1 MNYYEELG
9 IKPDADQEEIRKA
22 HRRLVRLMH
31 PDQHRDPAMKQL
43 GEMQMRR
50 LNSIVATLL
59 DPERRRE
66 YDAQLR
72 SGFTAAPV
80 AQSAWGK
87 VPWWIASTAGAVVLT
102 VGAVWFWA
110 DHLGSSFNTRTPV
123 DVTAER
129 TASAKAQRPP
139 EPASQT
145 AAAPSSSTVIVA
157 APPPASH
164 AEPLPEPSSR
174 ISATVVPSEPADDR
188 WHGVAALPKSNS
200 FRSVVAAS
208 APKETKPKTFT
219 LPVGARS
226 APARA
231 ESAPLPPPPG
241 INPGMSAGMSAS
253 PAVRQEIASVTT
265 PPLPAAVA
273 PKPEPV
279 FTSGDPAEGIWVYS
293 PKEPEKHKPGFYPPT
308 YISLKL
314 KKKERGLGGQYNARY
329 EVTDSKPISPDV
341 SFQLTAVDKSSR
353 KFVWEANNGS
363 RGTLAIRSI
372 EGRTMRLEWR
382 TTVFTGA
389 PALTSGIATLERRE
403 P

>member
-1 MNYYEELG
+1 MNHYEELG

-72 SGFTAAPV
+72 SGFAAAPV

-110 DHLGSSFNTRTPV
+110 DHLGSSFNSRTPV

-129 TASAKAQRPP
+129 TAPAKAQRSP

-145 AAAPSSSTVIVA
+145 AASPSSSTVIVPAPQA
-157 APPPASH
+157 APHTEPPQ
-164 AEPLPEPSSR
+164 EPPPT
-174 ISATVVPSEPADDR
+174 ISATVVPSTPADDR
-188 WHGVAALPKSNS
+188 WHGIAAPPKSNS
-200 FRSVVAAS
+200 FRSVVVAS
-208 APKETKPKTFT
+208 APEETKPKTFT
-219 LPVGARS
+219 LPAGVHS

-231 ESAPLPPPPG
+231 ESPPLPPPPG
-241 INPGMSAGMSAS
+241 INAS
-253 PAVRQEIASVTT
+253 PTMHQEIASAGMA
-265 PPLPAAVA
+265 PLPVAAA
-273 PKPEPV
+273 PKPKPV
-279 FTSGDPAEGIWVYS
+279 FTSGDPAEGVWVYS

-314 KKKERGLGGQYNARY
+314 RKKEHRLGGQYNARY
-329 EVTDSKPISPDV
+329 EVTDNKPISPDV

-353 KFVWEANNGS
+353 KFVWEASNGS

-382 TTVFTGA
+382 TTVFTGG

>member
-1 MNYYEELG
+1 MNHYEELG

-50 LNSIVATLL
+50 LNSIMATLL

-72 SGFTAAPV
+72 SGFAAAPV

-110 DHLGSSFNTRTPV
+110 DHLGSFNSRTPV

-129 TASAKAQRPP
+129 TAPAKAQRPP

-145 AAAPSSSTVIVA
+145 AASPSSSTVIVTAPQA
-157 APPPASH
+157 ALH
-164 AEPLPEPSSR
+164 AEPPREPPTT
-174 ISATVVPSEPADDR
+174 ISATVVPSAPADDR
-188 WHGVAALPKSNS
+188 WHGIAAPPKSNS
-200 FRSVVAAS
+200 FRSVVVPS
-208 APKETKPKTFT
+208 VPEETKPKSFT
-219 LPVGARS
+219 LPVGVHS

-231 ESAPLPPPPG
+231 ESTPLPPPPG
-241 INPGMSAGMSAS
+241 INAS
-253 PAVRQEIASVTT
+253 PAMHQEIASAGMA
-265 PPLPAAVA
+265 PLPLATA
-273 PKPEPV
+273 PKPKPA
-279 FTSGDPAEGIWVYS
+279 FTSGDPAEGDWVYS

-308 YISLKL
+308 YISLEL
-314 KKKERGLGGQYNARY
+314 RKKEHRLGGQYNARY
-329 EVTDSKPISPDV
+329 EVTDNKPISPDV

-353 KFVWEANNGS
+353 KFVWEASNGS

-382 TTVFTGA
+382 TTVFTGG